1 MLVAKR
7 NGSDTTNLSKS
18 PPMLDQCGYPA
29 NTFANTFVKHLF
41 NSGPTSPTLFQHCTS
56 VIGLQMFCVC
66 WVGDVIM
73 VIPWFMSIRHRNF
86 LFLIKKCSMLMV
98 KPSAFDVSEQSY
110 GKFGRIY
117 SLNYLQNNS
126 QNYGI

>member
-1 MLVAKR
+1 
-7 NGSDTTNLSKS
+7 
-18 PPMLDQCGYPA
+18 
-29 NTFANTFVKHLF
+29 
-41 NSGPTSPTLFQHCTS
+41 
-56 VIGLQMFCVC
+56 MFCVC

-86 LFLIKKCSMLMV
+86 PFLIKKCSMLMV
-98 KPSAFDVSEQSY
+98 KPSALDVSEQSY

>member
-1 MLVAKR
+1 
-7 NGSDTTNLSKS
+7 
-18 PPMLDQCGYPA
+18 
-29 NTFANTFVKHLF
+29 
-41 NSGPTSPTLFQHCTS
+41 
-56 VIGLQMFCVC
+56 MFCVC

-73 VIPWFMSIRHRNF
+73 VIPWFMSIRHRNCP
-86 LFLIKKCSMLMV
+86 FLIKKCSMLMV

-126 QNYGI
+126 QNYGIEPQRRSY

>member
-1 MLVAKR
+1 MRVAKR

-18 PPMLDQCGYPA
+18 PSPQMLDQCGYPQTQ
-29 NTFANTFVKHLF
+29 NICITFVQLWPNVSDVVPALYKCYRSTNVLCLLGRRCHHD
-41 NSGPTSPTLFQHCTS
+41 NSRL
-56 VIGLQMFCVC
+56 
-66 WVGDVIM
+66 
-73 VIPWFMSIRHRNF
+73 MSIRHRNF
-86 LFLIKKCSMLMV
+86 PFLIKKCSMLMV

-117 SLNYLQNNS
+117 SLNNS

>member
-1 MLVAKR
+1 M
-7 NGSDTTNLSKS
+7 
-18 PPMLDQCGYPA
+18 
-29 NTFANTFVKHLF
+29 
-41 NSGPTSPTLFQHCTS
+41 SPTLFQHCTS
-56 VIGLQMFCVC
+56 AICLQMFCVC

-73 VIPWFMSIRHRNF
+73 VIPWFMSIRHMN
-86 LFLIKKCSMLMV
+86 LPFLIKKCSMLMV
-98 KPSAFDVSEQSY
+98 KPYAFDVSEKSY

>member
-1 MLVAKR
+1 
-7 NGSDTTNLSKS
+7 
-18 PPMLDQCGYPA
+18 
-29 NTFANTFVKHLF
+29 
-41 NSGPTSPTLFQHCTS
+41 
-56 VIGLQMFCVC
+56 
-66 WVGDVIM
+66 M

-86 LFLIKKCSMLMV
+86 LFLLKKCSMLMV
-98 KPSAFDVSEQSY
+98 KPSAFDVAEQSY